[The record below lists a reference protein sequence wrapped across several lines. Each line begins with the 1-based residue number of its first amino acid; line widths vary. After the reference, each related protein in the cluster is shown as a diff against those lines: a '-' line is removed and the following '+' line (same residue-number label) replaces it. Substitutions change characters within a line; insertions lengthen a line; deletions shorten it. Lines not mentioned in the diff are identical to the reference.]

1 MQTLQNGREEILLT
15 NIDTSSITFSYSNI
29 NSFDNCKY
37 GWYQTYIE
45 RATRDQSSFGQ
56 FGSFCHKI
64 LEKYFRDE
72 LASWEL
78 AGYYIDN
85 YYTEITESFPPYP
98 QGMSSAYYD
107 EGLNFFANFNFNKSN
122 YEIISIEE
130 KLNIDYKGYKF
141 VAIPD
146 MVLKNN
152 LTGFITLLDYKT
164 SKLKNPK
171 YDKLKLKGYADQ
183 LQLYAQ
189 FYWWSTGVVVDK
201 IFLWFIRN
209 QQFFEIKI
217 NSLETAE
224 TLSWVDSV
232 LQNIKSETA
241 WDYNNKNKYFCQWLC
256 SIRSRCP
263 HTSVNTLT

>member
-1 MQTLQNGREEILLT
+1 LS
-15 NIDTSSITFSYSNI
+15 NIDTSNITFSYSNI
-29 NSFDNCKY
+29 NSFSGCKY

-45 RATRDQSSFGQ
+45 RVVRDQSSFGQ

-64 LEKYFRDE
+64 LEKYFRNE
-72 LASWEL
+72 LESWEL
-78 AGYYIDN
+78 QGYYTDN
-85 YYTEITESFPPYP
+85 YSTEVTESFPPYP
-98 QGMSSAYYD
+98 QGMASNYYH
-107 EGLNFFANFNFNKSN
+107 EGLDFFTNFNFDKSN

-130 KLNIDYKGYKF
+130 KLNINYKGYKF

-146 MVLKNN
+146 MILKNN
-152 LTGFITLLDYKT
+152 KTGYITLLDYKT

-171 YDKLKLKGYADQ
+171 YDKAKLKGYADQ

-189 FYWWSTGVVVDK
+189 FYWWSTDIAIDK

-209 QQFFEIKI
+209 NQFFEIKV
-217 NSLETAE
+217 NALETIE
-224 TLSWVDSV
+224 TLSWLD
-232 LQNIKSETA
+232 NILSDIQSETT

-263 HTSVNTLT
+263 YTTGDCLA